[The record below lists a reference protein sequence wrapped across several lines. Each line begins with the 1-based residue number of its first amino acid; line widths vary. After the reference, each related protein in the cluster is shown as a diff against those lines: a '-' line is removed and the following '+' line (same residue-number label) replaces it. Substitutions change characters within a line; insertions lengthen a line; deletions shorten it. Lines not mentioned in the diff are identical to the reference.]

1 MAPNG
6 AVKTCDLHS
15 LLPRLTL
22 PCYKMSVAV
31 GLSLRRLTVY
41 PYKQI
46 RCVKYLQ
53 IFAPA
58 SQQESRAVARK
69 TACYF

>member
-22 PCYKMSVAV
+22 PCYKNV
-31 GLSLRRLTVY
+31 GCGRFIATPSDGI
-41 PYKQI
+41 PI
-46 RCVKYLQ
+46 
-53 IFAPA
+53 
-58 SQQESRAVARK
+58 
-69 TACYF
+69 